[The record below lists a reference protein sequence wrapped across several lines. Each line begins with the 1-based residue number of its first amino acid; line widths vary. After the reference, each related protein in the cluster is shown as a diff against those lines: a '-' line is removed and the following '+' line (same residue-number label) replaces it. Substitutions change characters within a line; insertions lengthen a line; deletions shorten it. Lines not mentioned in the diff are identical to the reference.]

1 MRRLKNEFLLS
12 FDGVR
17 NRVSLNIT
25 IFVHPV
31 QMQSSEE
38 DRILV
43 MAATNRPEEI
53 DEAALRLSPHLIILL
68 PCTYALSLQEVTN
81 FIK

>member
-1 MRRLKNEFLLS
+1 
-12 FDGVR
+12 
-17 NRVSLNIT
+17 
-25 IFVHPV
+25 
-31 QMQSSEE
+31 MQSSEE

-53 DEAALRLSPHLIILL
+53 DEAALRLSIILL
-68 PCTYALSLQEVTN
+68 LCTYALSVQEVTN

>member
-17 NRVSLNIT
+17 TVVSLNIA
-25 IFVHPV
+25 ILVHPV
-31 QMQSSEE
+31 QMQSSED

-53 DEAALRLSPHLIILL
+53 DEAALRLSPRCH
-68 PCTYALSLQEVTN
+68 ALSHN
-81 FIK
+81 CSKSSGSH